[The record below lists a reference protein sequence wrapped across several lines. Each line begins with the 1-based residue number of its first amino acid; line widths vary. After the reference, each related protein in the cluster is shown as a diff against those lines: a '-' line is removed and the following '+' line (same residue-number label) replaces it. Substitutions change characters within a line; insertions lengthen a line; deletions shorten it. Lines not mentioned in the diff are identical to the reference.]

1 MTDYENMTAGEM
13 LDRTSIALVHC
24 DGEPMLYTPFIR
36 DPKNPDAVWIRKH
49 KQELIDEILR
59 RERDNYDE
67 MRAEFIKRIDG
78 LSEIRRMKDTYAD
91 EEYETRKAINGDGI
105 MAPPKR
111 TVTAEDIR
119 KALEEHPL
127 AALWLK
133 VEAQRTYANY
143 ELAAI
148 GDEVERNLVEGA
160 SIDEAKALWDK
171 REEEFHQ
178 RHQGD

>member
-13 LDRTSIALVHC
+13 LDRNSIALIHC
-24 DGEPMLYTPFIR
+24 DGEPMLYTPFIK

-67 MRAEFIKRIDG
+67 ARAEFVKGIDG

-133 VEAQRTYANY
+133 AERQRTYANY
-143 ELAAI
+143 ELADI
-148 GDEVERNLVEGA
+148 GDEAERRLVEGA
-160 SIDEAKALWDK
+160 SVDEVKALWDK
-171 REEEFHQ
+171 REKEFDQ
-178 RHQGD
+178 RHQWD

>member
-13 LDRTSIALVHC
+13 LDRTSISLIHC
-24 DGEPMLYTPFIR
+24 DGEPMLYTPFIK
-36 DPKNPDAVWIRKH
+36 DPNNPDAVWIRKH

-67 MRAEFIKRIDG
+67 VRAEFIKRIDG
-78 LSEIRRMKDTYAD
+78 LNEIRRMKDTYAD

-133 VEAQRTYANY
+133 AERQRTYANY
-143 ELAAI
+143 ELSSI
-148 GDEVERNLVEGA
+148 GDEVERSLVEGV
-160 SIDEAKALWDK
+160 SVDEAKALWDK

-178 RHQGD
+178 RHQWD

>member
-1 MTDYENMTAGEM
+1 MVDYENMTAGEM
-13 LDRTSIALVHC
+13 LDRTSISLIHC
-24 DGEPMLYTPFIR
+24 DGEPMLYTPFIK
-36 DPKNPDAVWIRKH
+36 DPNNPDAVWIREH
-49 KQELIDEILR
+49 KQELVDEILR

-67 MRAEFIKRIDG
+67 MRVEFIKGIDG

-105 MAPPKR
+105 MASPKR

-133 VEAQRTYANY
+133 AERQRTYSNG

-148 GDEVERNLVEGA
+148 GDEVERSLVEGA

-178 RHQGD
+178 RHKWD

>member
-13 LDRTSIALVHC
+13 LDRTSIALIHC
-24 DGEPMLYTPFIR
+24 DGEPMLYTPFIK
-36 DPKNPDAVWIRKH
+36 DPSNPDAVWIRKH

-67 MRAEFIKRIDG
+67 ARAEFIKGIDG
-78 LSEIRRMKDTYAD
+78 LSEIRRMKETYAD

-127 AALWLK
+127 AAMWLK
-133 VEAQRTYANY
+133 AERQRTYANY
-143 ELAAI
+143 ELSSI
-148 GDEVERNLVEGA
+148 GDEVERSLVEGA

-171 REEEFHQ
+171 REKEFDQ
-178 RHQGD
+178 RHQWD